1 MKKVCAMLTDEFPLL
16 DVPELVLCL
25 QECDFSAAT
34 EETITKPTSMSII
47 RLYQQ
52 IIDLFANIN
61 TESYIT
67 QPNEDMT
74 QTLDTSDTIP
84 IAILNLTCHKFF
96 KVIGIP
102 DFNMMDLCRPDF
114 QRTRRLLS
122 AVVNYA
128 RFREE
133 RIFDCKEPIQ
143 EMSLL
148 SEQLEKKFDSF
159 NLLRQQNNEIRAEV
173 GYLAPN
179 RSDTNQGDQT
189 SDEEFNVN
197 RLDSMSNEL
206 EIELKELTRQQNILR
221 SEYEL
226 YQLTKSNSVK
236 ELEKYQYQL
245 VDLESKRDKLDAI
258 SKTDVTKLDE
268 DIEQLKRQLDE
279 NKNKYQELE
288 DKQTNLNVTLQTL
301 ERVISE
307 LYDLT
312 NVISSDLKISY
323 DKEVSM
329 INAKKTLTEK
339 RTTLK
344 NILATSLS
352 SQLKL
357 ANEQLSRQELLRS
370 NLKKEMSERVNE
382 NEEKI
387 KILKDNYSNEIMTNL
402 NETNNYITNNIMN
415 KEIKSIESEIDSKK
429 QKFNNELDELEE
441 EYGYLV
447 NEIKEYMSTILNNI
461 D

>member
-1 MKKVCAMLTDEFPLL
+1 MSRDEFPLL
-16 DVPELVLCL
+16 DVPELVSCL

-34 EETITKPTSMSII
+34 QDTIMKPTSMSII

-84 IAILNLTCHKFF
+84 IVILNLTCHKFF
-96 KVIGIP
+96 KVIGIS
-102 DFNMMDLCRPDF
+102 DFNMMDLCKPDF
-114 QRTRRLLS
+114 QRTRRILS

-143 EMSLL
+143 EMSKA
-148 SEQLEKKFDSF
+148 SEVLESKFDAF

-173 GYLAPN
+173 GYLNPDGSA
-179 RSDTNQGDQT
+179 TNEDNENIN
-189 SDEEFNVN
+189 EEFNVEK
-197 RLDSMSNEL
+197 LDSMSSDL
-206 EIELKELTRQQNILR
+206 AVQLKELIKQQEALR
-221 SEYEL
+221 LAYGSYSVTKTEL
-226 YQLTKSNSVK
+226 VNQLQNYSF
-236 ELEKYQYQL
+236 QL
-245 VDLESKRDKLDAI
+245 VEVDSKRNKLIKI
-258 SKTDVTKLDE
+258 SHTDVTELDKNIVDLNAKLE
-268 DIEQLKRQLDE
+268 NEKKKLKHLS
-279 NKNKYQELE
+279 
-288 DKQTNLNVTLQTL
+288 DKETNLNATLQTL

-312 NVISSDLKISY
+312 NVISSDLNTLYGKEISIINTKKILS
-323 DKEVSM
+323 E
-329 INAKKTLTEK
+329 KKT
-339 RTTLK
+339 TLE
-344 NILATSLS
+344 NLLGTSIS

-370 NLKKEMSERVNE
+370 NLKNDMVQKADE
-382 NEEKI
+382 NEEQI
-387 KILKDNYSNEIMTNL
+387 KTLKETYSNEILTKMK
-402 NETNNYITNNIMN
+402 ETDNYITTVLFN
-415 KEIKSIESEIDSKK
+415 KDIKSIELEADSKK
-429 QKFNNELDELEE
+429 QKFNDELDELEE
-441 EYGYLV
+441 EYILLV
-447 NEIKEYMSTILNNI
+447 DHVKQYMSTILNNL